1 MYLLVITF
9 VRVQEAIE
17 KKEKRARRFHF
28 RAEENVAHRNVVLDR
43 DTMKKG
49 KNSYTALAQKLI
61 LSRHEI

>member
-1 MYLLVITF
+1 MSAGYVNISVCLLMYLLVITF

-43 DTMKKG
+43 GYDEE
-49 KNSYTALAQKLI
+49 
-61 LSRHEI
+61 R